1 MDMVMEMGTER
12 VTTDLD
18 EEDSKRAME
27 TLYSA

>member
-1 MDMVMEMGTER
+1 MDTEMDMAR

-18 EEDSKRAME
+18 EEESKRAIE

>member
-1 MDMVMEMGTER
+1 MDTEMDMER

-18 EEDSKRAME
+18 EEESKRAIE